1 MLLTNKIY
9 EGNLFMRYSKHL
21 TYAERMFLRA
31 RLNRVR
37 HITLD
42 PDGPGVVRIHLVP
55 CHKPDRETPFTAILN
70 GQDILPLNVS
80 WAILL
85 TNFIEALKPYTGK
98 EIRPE
103 EWSAINA
110 QAVAATRKIYRKTE
124 YAQIES
130 DLKTLVDCL
139 CTIARGGE
147 PPLSIEP
154 VSLADYAPRMA
165 APHRMDLMVSSMV
178 KDGAWHCNQKCL
190 HCYAANQ
197 PLSAVP
203 ELDTDQWLA
212 VIEKCRNAGI
222 PQLTFTGGE
231 PTLRHDLVKLV
242 QAAQWF
248 VTRLN
253 TNGRML
259 TSMMC
264 KDLHAASLDAVQ
276 ITFYS
281 ADADIHNA
289 LVGVDGYT
297 DTVNGIKNALA
308 ADLNVSL
315 NTPLCSLNRDY
326 LSVVRFAHELGIRY
340 LTCSGL
346 IPAGNAESDASP
358 RRAPDSR
365 RAGGCTAPRHG
376 VRRRKRHG
384 NQLYKPRLAAEETL
398 RTLGFTQIPSCGAC
412 LSNMAVA
419 PDGTVLP
426 CQSWL
431 TGKGLGNMLRTPWP
445 RIWHS
450 GACRAIRG
458 ESAKMERRCQLG
470 ATPMQEGC

>member
-264 KDLHAASLDAVQ
+264 KDLHARQ
-276 ITFYS
+276 PGRG
-281 ADADIHNA
+281 ADHV
-289 LVGVDGYT
+289 L
-297 DTVNGIKNALA
+297 L
-308 ADLNVSL
+308 
-315 NTPLCSLNRDY
+315 
-326 LSVVRFAHELGIRY
+326 
-340 LTCSGL
+340 
-346 IPAGNAESDASP
+346 
-358 RRAPDSR
+358 RRCRHPQ
-365 RAGGCTAPRHG
+365 RAGRRGRLHRHG
-376 VRRRKRHG
+376 ERHQKCAGCGPERQPEHTALQPEQGLPVGGQVR
-384 NQLYKPRLAAEETL
+384 A
-398 RTLGFTQIPSCGAC
+398 
-412 LSNMAVA
+412 
-419 PDGTVLP
+419 
-426 CQSWL
+426 
-431 TGKGLGNMLRTPWP
+431 
-445 RIWHS
+445 
-450 GACRAIRG
+450 
-458 ESAKMERRCQLG
+458 
-470 ATPMQEGC
+470 